1 MGACGGAARWVG
13 VRWAACIVVVMARR
27 DSRSRRRGG
36 VLDCAVLAARG
47 RATGDETEIRV
58 GLASASVVSGSGS
71 MPRLRRLPAL
81 PL

>member
-1 MGACGGAARWVG
+1 MGVAVERRGG
-13 VRWAACIVVVMARR
+13 VRQAEGVVVLATR
-27 DSRSRRRGG
+27 DSSRWRVG

-58 GLASASVVSGSGS
+58 GLASASVVSGRGS